1 MVIFVKEH
9 KPMTMGQ
16 VIKQNKK
23 IRAVEGEVGGMGV
36 NKERRITT
44 DTKQEPG
51 SHSELITTGAG
62 ETHCI
67 DPAYQYRT
75 YISLFLIGCVFRI
88 VCHFYGNLR
97 IVQSRFL
104 FLFLF
109 SNTDQI
115 RQYTME
121 SA

>member
-1 MVIFVKEH
+1 MFIFVKEH
-9 KPMTMGQ
+9 EPMTMGQ

-23 IRAVEGEVGGMGV
+23 IRAVEGEARGIGADL
-36 NKERRITT
+36 ERRITT

-51 SHSELITTGAG
+51 SHSELITTGVG

-67 DPAYQYRT
+67 APAYQYRT

-97 IVQSRFL
+97 IV
-104 FLFLF
+104 
-109 SNTDQI
+109 
-115 RQYTME
+115 
-121 SA
+121 